1 MCSTY
6 FPMCLPLQKGAW
18 SAKEPYVLGR
28 AVSSGILVLGSRL
41 RQLSALLIL
50 DIVNQA
56 AEPCAACGS
65 APGDA
70 KLVFKE

>member
-1 MCSTY
+1 M
-6 FPMCLPLQKGAW
+6 
-18 SAKEPYVLGR
+18 LGR